1 MPVRSDRRLITSRTS
16 GSFGFRPQR
25 VVSLLDTPAANR
37 CRYELDRFCALI
49 MDGPPRGAG
58 QFWSPRVAQG
68 SDAIDRASTGRFT
81 MDRFVIAQNIAN
93 FRSKLMTVKDDR
105 QRQILLRLLAEEEA
119 KNDLPRESDPVIPP
133 VNPIGGQM

>member
-1 MPVRSDRRLITSRTS
+1 
-16 GSFGFRPQR
+16 
-25 VVSLLDTPAANR
+25 
-37 CRYELDRFCALI
+37 
-49 MDGPPRGAG
+49 
-58 QFWSPRVAQG
+58 
-68 SDAIDRASTGRFT
+68 

-119 KNDLPRESDPVIPP
+119 KNDLPRESDPVIPA